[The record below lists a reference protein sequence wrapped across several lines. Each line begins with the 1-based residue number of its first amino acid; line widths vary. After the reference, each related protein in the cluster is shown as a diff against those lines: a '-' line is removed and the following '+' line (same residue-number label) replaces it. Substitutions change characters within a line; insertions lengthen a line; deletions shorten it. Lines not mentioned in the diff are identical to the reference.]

1 MKSRLLTFVFALGTL
16 AAFGQQKP
24 VYSDAEAGKH
34 VGEEVTVTGKVIN
47 VSITGGGTTFLN
59 FGDRFPKN
67 TFGGVIFAGKKDA
80 VGDVKQ
86 YEGKEVAVTGRI
98 ELDKNQKPQ
107 IVISTA
113 DQIKLTGAANP
124 PAATTPAPAPAAAA
138 PMPAAASAPVRPA
151 VPTPAASVVTPT
163 AKQTGRI
170 ALAAGWKTNRPGGE
184 KTRKDLAKLFGGT
197 GSASETTDVDT
208 SIEVYPGLPFLTPLA
223 SAKKILHLEAA
234 RSSTSKISTPG
245 LPQESFSA
253 TVFTGIFPGG
263 FERLYLI
270 TDSADQVVSAMLMDA
285 GSRTRVANETDV
297 SGYHT
302 YNFVTGSSK
311 ASNNLVVKHEL
322 TPPSAASKVAVVE
335 TMLFDPTDPEPKQP
349 GTSTKGSFSKS
360 TKPKTGK
367 VLERSRWYVPA
378 PVVNLIL
385 RCVGG

>member
-24 VYSDAEAGKH
+24 SYPDAEAATH
-34 VGEEVTVTGKVIN
+34 VGEEATVTGKVIN

-67 TFGGVIFAGKKDA
+67 TFGGVIFGGKKDA

-86 YEGKEVAVTGRI
+86 YEGKDVAITGRI
-98 ELDKNQKPQ
+98 EMDKNGKPQ
-107 IVISTA
+107 IVINTA
-113 DQIKLTGAANP
+113 DQIKLGGAANP
-124 PAATTPAPAPAAAA
+124 PAPATPAPAPAATT
-138 PMPAAASAPVRPA
+138 PMPAVASAPVRPA
-151 VPTPAASVVTPT
+151 APTPAAPVVTPA
-163 AKQTGRI
+163 AKRTGKI
-170 ALAAGWKTNRPGGE
+170 ALAAGWNTNRPGGE
-184 KTRKDLAKLFGGT
+184 KTRMDLAKVFGGT
-197 GSASETTDVDT
+197 GSASETVDVDT
-208 SIEVYPGLPFLTPLA
+208 SIEVYPGIRFLTPLA

-234 RSSTSKISTPG
+234 RSSTSKIATAG
-245 LPQESFSA
+245 LPQESFTA
-253 TVFTGIFPGG
+253 TVFTGIFPRG
-263 FERLYLI
+263 FERLYLV
-270 TDSADQVVSAMLMDA
+270 TDSADQVVSAMLVDA
-285 GSRTRVANETDV
+285 SSRTRVPNETDT

-302 YNFVTGSSK
+302 YNFITGGAK
-311 ASNNLVVKHEL
+311 ASNNLAIKHEIA
-322 TPPSAASKVAVVE
+322 PESAAGKVVVVE

-349 GTSTKGSFSKS
+349 GTSAKGSFNKS